1 MYSTFCKKNKK
12 FFSSGWIKLETFS
25 LQNAGRIGYT
35 GLARLFQTDIQKSTM
50 LTGRTLKKCVLNL
63 FIQGAGYK
71 KTARQWWCLAVFRFL
86 LDFLSGLPD
95 GIPFFKLP

>member
-1 MYSTFCKKNKK
+1 M
-12 FFSSGWIKLETFS
+12 ETFP

-63 FIQGAGYK
+63 FIQCK
-71 KTARQWWCLAVFRFL
+71 KTARHDEWWCLAVFRFL
-86 LDFLSGLPD
+86 LDFSSGLPD